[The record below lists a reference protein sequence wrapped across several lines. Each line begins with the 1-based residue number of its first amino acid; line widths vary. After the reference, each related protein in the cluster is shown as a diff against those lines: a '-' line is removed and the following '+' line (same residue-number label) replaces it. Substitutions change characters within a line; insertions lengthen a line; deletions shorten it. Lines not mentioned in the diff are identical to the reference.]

1 MKTIITE
8 YDSIEHFLYPWD
20 LEKMETKDLIYIL
33 RGLRCDESRE
43 RKYPWNEERDMDGEW
58 LEYSWSDLGC
68 GTQERW
74 YSMIW
79 MVKKVL
85 ANRENISTS
94 KADRKKERMEKSRNR
109 DERLIRSR
117 R

>member
-8 YDSIEHFLYPWD
+8 YGSIEHFLYPCD
-20 LEKMETKDLIYIL
+20 LEKESTKDLLYIL
-33 RGLRCDESRE
+33 RGLRCDESNE
-43 RKYPWNEERDMDGEW
+43 RKYPWNVDRDMDGEW
-58 LEYSWSDLGC
+58 LEYSWSEFGG

-85 ANRENISTS
+85 ATRENVSMS
-94 KADRKKERMEKSRNR
+94 KECRKKDRREKAMNR